1 MDAVSSD
8 QCIDRCPR
16 SVLEL
21 RLDLVATLA
30 ESGQTVTEMHPFGWQ
45 RFNQHVE
52 HVGAVRLI
60 LPEAEMAFNF
70 HAERRAQQSPPV
82 VPALLMHGHGLHT
95 EAGELVAQA
104 QPMNHASCV
113 RRHVDA
119 SADFA

>member
-30 ESGQTVTEMHPFGWQ
+30 ESGQAVTEMHPFGWQ

-52 HVGAVRLI
+52 HVGAVRLR
-60 LPEAEMAFNF
+60 LPEPEMAFNF
-70 HAERRAQQSPPV
+70 RAGRRAKKSPPAA
-82 VPALLMHGHGLHT
+82 PARLMHAMGITPRL
-95 EAGELVAQA
+95 
-104 QPMNHASCV
+104 ASLSP
-113 RRHVDA
+113 RP
-119 SADFA
+119 SP